1 MIGTGTVSAV
11 STMTDA
17 STTDPTEATD
27 VTTTPGVD
35 AVTVMYVEDDPTNN
49 YFIANVTT
57 TGDTGTDGASVAE
70 QRYVKFLYDSADTFQ
85 LDGADGEIAA
95 SLVGAS
101 ETEWETE
108 GASLTG
114 EAGAT
119 PMTIN
124 YRTGALTTGI
134 SHFLVGS

>member
-1 MIGTGTVSAV
+1 LEDSGGDNATGEAADTWTDGTDG
-11 STMTDA
+11 
-17 STTDPTEATD
+17 
-27 VTTTPGVD
+27 
-35 AVTVMYVEDDPTNN
+35 VTVMYVEDDPTNN
-49 YFIANVTT
+49 YFIANITT

-70 QRYVKFLYDSADTFQ
+70 QAYTKFTYDDTDVFE

-101 ETEWETE
+101 ETEWEAL
-108 GASLTG
+108 GALLTG
-114 EAGAT
+114 EAGDT

-124 YRTGALTTGI
+124 YRTGSTTTGV